1 MTTVNWTTDGS
12 TYLIESREHLLQ
24 LMNQGSLYT
33 DTGSPIS
40 YTSNLSFR
48 QTVDIDLVDVQDLIE
63 PIFGTTAVTS
73 ANGSYDG
80 GGYTISNWS
89 YSKTNKDHIGL
100 FGYLYDGK
108 IINVNLKGVWNLD
121 VASNISSGFLLGE
134 GGEDSDIQN
143 CHAIFDDGT
152 TMLPVK
158 TSGHRTAGMIGS
170 MPSGTRIYGVSIAGY
185 LNFTTEGWY
194 IGGVVG
200 YVNDMATVSYIRNTA
215 RVPNIHGV
223 YVGGVVA
230 YVRDSS
236 ANTLI
241 NTMIGNI
248 TSSSSYAGG
257 VIAYVQTSSS
267 GTSSKTIQRCVNS
280 MTGNIT
286 GSSSGGVVGLV
297 NINSTVTLSY
307 SFNYMT
313 GDISTSGIL
322 GKLILQTSGT
332 PRLSLGS
339 CIVAM
344 NGNTAYA
351 VTNPSAVFYRTPTVT
366 VDTSFGMTFTRPN
379 DFVPGSNLVFFHE
392 SFPDLPYFALD
403 YHPWDFV
410 FGNLSGKPAYSEY
423 THLSIHTSEV
433 SSPFRTT
440 FEESTVPYAAF
451 SNLGDT
457 EMFISENLVVVD
469 SQATRI
475 FDDNGVQV
483 FPPPPMM
490 LSPRSI
496 NILVDITEV
505 PGALGYRVTKVSGS
519 REVAASSKS
528 GNPFQV
534 NVKSLEPET
543 QYTLNLYVDSGAG
556 YVLTSTQS
564 ATTLPDNND
573 NYVVSD
579 FLEEGI
585 FRIED
590 FSTDTREKIAAQMN
604 TLFATGDRVKI
615 STKRKP
621 DILAR
626 FVNTGGVV
634 STAEEESILVPFDEA
649 SGASQNITLSLSD
662 NVTTVAVNYDDT
674 QNTIAVGLEVYAT
687 GDSFVVDGK
696 KCTVLDYE

>member
-1 MTTVNWTTDGS
+1 
-12 TYLIESREHLLQ
+12 
-24 LMNQGSLYT
+24 MNQGSLYT

-48 QTVDIDLVDVQDLIE
+48 QTVDIDLVDVQNLIE

-100 FGYLYDGK
+100 FGYLYDGQ
-108 IINVNLKGVWNLD
+108 IINVNLRGVWNLD

-134 GGEDSDIQN
+134 GGEDSGVSN

-158 TSGHRTAGMIGS
+158 TSGHRTAGMIGT
-170 MPSGTRIYGVSIAGY
+170 MISGTRIYGLSIAGY
-185 LNFTTEGWY
+185 LNFTGEGWY

-200 YVNDMATVSYIRNTA
+200 YVNDMINVSYIRNTA
-215 RVPNIHGV
+215 RVPNIHGL
-223 YVGGVVA
+223 YPAGVVS
-230 YVRDSS
+230 YLRDSS
-236 ANTLI
+236 AHTLI
-241 NTMIGNI
+241 NTMIGDI
-248 TSSSSYAGG
+248 TSSFYYAGG
-257 VIAYVQTSSS
+257 VVASVQTTSSDIL
-267 GTSSKTIQRCVNS
+267 SKTIQRCVNS

-286 GSSSGGVVGLV
+286 GSRSAGIVGLV
-297 NINSTVTLSY
+297 NIQSTVTLTY
-307 SFNYMT
+307 LFNYMT
-313 GDISTSGIL
+313 GDISSSGIL
-322 GKLILQTSGT
+322 NRIINQSSGT
-332 PRLSLGS
+332 PRLTLKYSF
-339 CIVAM
+339 VAM
-344 NGNTAYA
+344 NGNTGYA
-351 VTNPSAVFYRTPTVT
+351 VVSPTQVFYGTPYAT
-366 VDTSFGMTFTRPN
+366 VDTSFGMTFTQPN
-379 DFVPGSNLVFFHE
+379 DFSTNNLDFFHE
-392 SFPDLPYFALD
+392 SFPDLPYFAVGYLE
-403 YHPWDFV
+403 WDFV

-440 FEESTVPYAAF
+440 LEENTVPSAAF

-457 EMFISENLVVVD
+457 EMFISENLVIVD

-475 FDDNGVQV
+475 FDNNGVQV

-496 NILVDITEV
+496 NILVDITDV
-505 PGALGYRVTKVSGS
+505 PGALGYRVTQVAGS
-519 REVAASSKS
+519 REVAASSKK
-528 GNPFQV
+528 GNPLQV

-579 FLEEGI
+579 FLEEGV

-590 FSTDTREKIAAQMN
+590 FSTETREKIAVQMN

-615 STKRKP
+615 STKNKS
-621 DILAR
+621 DLLAR

-696 KCTVLDYE
+696 KCTVLDYD